1 MWRWITTAAVTGL
14 VSLTSALTILTG
26 PILTPPT
33 AQASH
38 LPGKSIV
45 LLGSLGHDVGETPWK
60 LLREQLT
67 ARGFPENEIL
77 EFQYTGGSF
86 GPDGSYKPNPG
97 GKCESYSKASFLAL
111 RQLMADLKTQRPD
124 NEVFLVGHGV
134 GGFVATQALWGVM
147 GQVEDPEIWSNLSGI
162 ASISGP
168 MAGLSTRRT
177 AFEFTRASSLGC
189 VDQSMVAWLEEVG
202 DPPERYATVEQRAA
216 LATQQFGYKIGSFG
230 NTVDCSYY
238 YAGSDVCP
246 KVNEAAQGNG
256 ILIRLLG
263 DERLTMF
270 AKTGTLWKE
279 YNLTSDYPGDL
290 IDNHSAILLNTQPMA
305 EVAEF
310 VLSQTK

>member
-1 MWRWITTAAVTGL
+1 MWRWITTAVAGL
-14 VSLTSALTILTG
+14 VALTIVTA
-26 PILTPPT
+26 PT

-38 LPGKSIV
+38 LPGKTIV
-45 LLGSLGHDVGETPWK
+45 LLGSLGHDLGETPWG

-67 ARGFPENEIL
+67 MRGFPASEIL
-77 EFQYTGGSF
+77 ECQYTGGTF
-86 GPDGSYKPNPG
+86 GPDGSYKANPG

-111 RQLMADLKTQRPD
+111 RQLVADLKTQRPD

-147 GQVEDPEIWSNLSGI
+147 GQVEDPAIWSNLSGI
-162 ASISGP
+162 VSISGP

-177 AFEFTRASSLGC
+177 AFEFTRGSSLGC

-202 DPPERYATVEQRAA
+202 DPPERYATVEQRT
-216 LATQQFGYKIGSFG
+216 LIATQQLGYKIGSFG

-238 YAGSDVCP
+238 YAGPDVCP

-256 ILIRLLG
+256 VLLRLLG

-290 IDNHSAILLNTQPMA
+290 IDNHSAILIHTQPMA

-310 VLSQTK
+310 IMSQTK